1 MDNRAMNRRGVW
13 RAGSALAWLGLGLA
27 SAPSIAHAQER
38 AATASGAPSAAHTSR
53 ARRDRW
59 GMTLAWGGSLGVA
72 GPLGLA
78 GTFVE
83 FRPWRYIAINAGVG
97 GGGSFGPAAGG
108 WLSIDPL
115 SFRTW
120 SLGVTANASMNVS
133 IIRGAPVTGRAELP
147 TTTTWVGGGAQ
158 IQFRPTRSTF
168 VRLGGGYQWLLDV
181 QRFRIASDS
190 ELTAAGLPSLFFQT
204 PFDAMRAAAR
214 NEGYG
219 LPYGSIEFGT
229 YWRL

>member
-1 MDNRAMNRRGVW
+1 MQRCG
-13 RAGSALAWLGLGLA
+13 GGLA
-27 SAPSIAHAQER
+27 TIGLVLAGLAAPAVAHAQQSGPVSASVER
-38 AATASGAPSAAHTSR
+38 APTTARAAR
-53 ARRDRW
+53 PRRDRW

-83 FRPWRYIAINAGVG
+83 FRPWRYLAINAGVG

-120 SLGVTANASMNVS
+120 SLGLTANASMNLS
-133 IIRGAPVTGRAELP
+133 IIRGAPVPGRPELP

-158 IQFRPTRSTF
+158 IQFRPSRSTF
-168 VRLGGGYQWLLDV
+168 IRLGGGYQWLLDV
-181 QRFRIASDS
+181 QRFRVASDS
-190 ELTAAGLPSLFFQT
+190 ELSAAGLPSFFFQT
-204 PFDAMRAAAR
+204 PFDAIRAAAR

-219 LPYGSIEFGT
+219 LPYGSIEVGT